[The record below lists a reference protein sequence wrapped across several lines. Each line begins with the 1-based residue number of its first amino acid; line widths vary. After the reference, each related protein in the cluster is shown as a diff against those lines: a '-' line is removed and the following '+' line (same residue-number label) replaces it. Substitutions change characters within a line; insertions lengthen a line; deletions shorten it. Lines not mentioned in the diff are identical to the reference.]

1 MGDLQTIM
9 NIGKVVLVI
18 AAITTTLFPT
28 LYAFVPWWRSLLG
41 RSMMAQ
47 SLALGLILDL
57 SVVFQF
63 FLTPSSRLVILWLN
77 IGILAVI
84 AVSSGFLCLVQL
96 RFLRERHTHSA
107 TRE

>member
-84 AVSSGFLCLVQL
+84 DPPVALQAI
-96 RFLRERHTHSA
+96 SA
-107 TRE
+107 SAASHELPDAAGADS